1 MALFGGTILTNLGKQ
16 AIAQSL
22 TGKQFEIT
30 KVVLGDGVWDENT
43 NPEELTSLISPKLTL
58 PIADKEEYG
67 DTVRIRVLL
76 TNEGVT
82 EGFFIREL
90 GVIAEDTTGEEI
102 LYAVAYADPPDYL
115 PAGDGPTKVEAGFDV
130 IVVVANSPNITVRVS
145 DTIVLATKQDI
156 ETHNQSP
163 EAHPDIRQ
171 AIQNL
176 EEQISNIGKGITPDI
191 QAAIEQHNQDPDA
204 HPELLLK
211 FIWRKETRNP
221 TPDDVPPYEN
231 ALWLNLESGEIF
243 VHLKTC
249 NGKTF
254 WKGQFG
260 TLITPSTVSVFDI
273 FGDGS
278 AVALYRFDGSPAD
291 DGGQY
296 NGTWYGT
303 EQYDMGVFGQAAKF
317 DGSSYINFGD
327 FDNIFSQKSYTV
339 SGWIKG
345 TGTFLNIRNLNA
357 DASSNDCKGGLTW
370 VESDGTLRFFV
381 KGSGDSSQLEKTTIL
396 TLDDSHL
403 LTIVHNVELKKV
415 ELFIDTELNF
425 SIQYSGDLIFKDGI
439 TGLLGVHHYKNTYNY
454 YFRGFIDQ
462 VRVFNRALDER
473 EIQIL
478 YNEMEVNC

>member
-1 MALFGGTILTNLGKQ
+1 MANFNGTILTNLGKQ

-43 NPEELTSLISPKLTL
+43 NPEELTNLISPKLAL
-58 PIADKEEYG
+58 PIAGKEENG

-90 GVIAEDTTGEEI
+90 GVIAEDKTTGEEI
-102 LYAVAYADPPDYL
+102 LYAVAYADPPDFL
-115 PAGDGPTKVEAGFDV
+115 PSENSSTKVEAGFDV

-156 ETHNQSP
+156 QTHNQSP

-176 EEQISNIGKGITPDI
+176 EEQISNLGEGITPDI
-191 QAAIEQHNQDPDA
+191 QNAIEQHNQDPDA

-211 FIWRKETRNP
+211 FVWRKDTRNP

-243 VHLKTC
+243 LHLKNC
-249 NGKTF
+249 NGKAF
-254 WKGQFG
+254 WKGQLG
-260 TLITPSTVSVFDI
+260 TLITPLLVNVFDI

-278 AVALYRFDGSPAD
+278 AVALYRFDGNAND

-303 EQYDMGVFGQAAKF
+303 EQYDIGKFGQAAKF
-317 DGSSYINFGD
+317 DGNSWIKLGNEIRDVIDSKVF
-327 FDNIFSQKSYTV
+327 TV
-339 SGWIKG
+339 SGWVNWSAFNSWSRFIDING
-345 TGTFLNIRNLNA
+345 NFLIANRGETNTLAVHFRLN
-357 DASSNDCKGGLTW
+357 DDY
-370 VESDGTLRFFV
+370 
-381 KGSGDSSQLEKTTIL
+381 SGKAIELENFL
-396 TLDDSHL
+396 
-403 LTIVHNVELKKV
+403 ELNMWYFIAVSVDFINNYYK
-415 ELFIDTELNF
+415 LFINGNFINTSTNLGPDTP
-425 SIQYSGDLIFKDGI
+425 DAPV
-439 TGLLGVHHYKNTYNY
+439 TALGKSSWSQDSL
-454 YFRGFIDQ
+454 FRGLIDQ
-462 VRVFNRALDER
+462 VRIFNRALTDE
-473 EIQIL
+473 EIQVL
-478 YNEMEVNC
+478 YNEEVNC